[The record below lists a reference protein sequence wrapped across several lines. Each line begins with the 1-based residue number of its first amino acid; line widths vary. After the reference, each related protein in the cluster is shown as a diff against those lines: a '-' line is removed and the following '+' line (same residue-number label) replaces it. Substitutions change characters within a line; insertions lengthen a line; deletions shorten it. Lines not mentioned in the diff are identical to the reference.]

1 MKRIRIAIIGGYTID
16 EIHENSIVYERPG
29 GAPIFSSY
37 GVFKAGG
44 IPEVFSIKG
53 KDFTFN
59 IPDFIIEKF
68 IQNVDYN
75 IRFKIIL
82 NNDYRKIFLI
92 RKNDEIHFDYGILND
107 YTGMII
113 NPVCKEVPNNIKI
126 NLPIALDL
134 QGFIRNCNENEEIKL
149 ENANLYTN
157 ENYMVFHANDEE
169 LEKSGL
175 NIEKLY
181 TLGFKEILI
190 SHGSKG
196 FTLYHDNKS
205 TDYEP
210 SIVGNYEIGNGDFLL
225 GYYFTL
231 RLLGNNIKESAEKSL
246 LASEEFSMY
255 GLNLRIPQ
263 Y

>member
-1 MKRIRIAIIGGYTID
+1 MKRINIAILGGYTID
-16 EIHENSIVYERPG
+16 EIHENSATYERPG

-44 IPEVFSIKG
+44 VPEVFSIKG
-53 KDFTFN
+53 KDFVFD
-59 IPDFIIEKF
+59 IPSFIVEKSIEV
-68 IQNVDYN
+68 IEHN
-75 IRFKIIL
+75 IRFKIVL
-82 NNDYRKIFLI
+82 NNGSRKIFLI
-92 RKNDEIHFDYGILND
+92 RKNNQIHIDYDILNN
-107 YTGMII
+107 YNGIII
-113 NPVCKEVPNNIKI
+113 NPVCKEVPIDIKTD
-126 NLPIALDL
+126 LPIALDL

-149 ENANLYTN
+149 EQASLPINRS
-157 ENYMVFHANDEE
+157 YMVFHANDEE

-175 NIEKLY
+175 DIEKLY
-181 TLGFKEILI
+181 ALGFREILI

-196 FTLYHDNKS
+196 FTLYYNNEH
-205 TDYEP
+205 TDYES

-231 RLLGNNIKESAEKSL
+231 RLLGNNIKDSAEKSL

-255 GLNLRIPQ
+255 GLNLKIPQ